1 MSQVQR
7 YAELDFKLFRLN
19 RCADGL
25 RPVNWRAGFFGCCR
39 LVVLALLVVVA
50 CNDTTAK
57 AQTLRETDIR
67 ELAGGIVGEQS
78 PLFLFSGLDV
88 VETDYILAGQSAYIS
103 FNGLTIPDGPQLSD
117 QIFVYLS
124 ARDGNL
130 IEIPSFQLPR
140 VWENDVGVSLE
151 MTGPSGE
158 GPVFT
163 GVWHRGHGG
172 FQSFD
177 LDLGSVS
184 YVGEG
189 IKYQVPQLRF
199 ELKSDESQ
207 SSLGFYVERWEAD
220 YDGSLDGSE
229 IAGGLRFQLLA
240 PSSTVNPSQ
249 LLTLANR
256 IMASLLDIERPITTG
271 EFQGPRALGLDGL
284 RLEIALES
292 AGWQTRSPP
301 ATGSI
306 AGASLTM
313 AIDQQESGLAAL
325 SFQLGLD
332 AFDVALA
339 DNRVSSKDAF
349 AISFS
354 AKGLD
359 AHVLAGLIYGLSE
372 PSRDGAATAGTFSDD
387 NSLIHEGVNL
397 SLAAQARNVAMAVP
411 TMSVD
416 GTLGVVGG
424 VLSLEDAEGSAD
436 SANLRLVVGVED
448 VTLSNFVGRESLEPL
463 ASAIILPLMPQ
474 EARLDV
480 TITGLQQRVL
490 SEIAQALLTMNLTKL
505 QTALPRDLTTLGLVI
520 QNTGIVS
527 DLLSVKM
534 DGDFSFGHG
543 GRLPVRGVLDLRTG
557 SLLPL
562 LAASQQAV
570 ATPVPE
576 LVSLLSAAIVI
587 TTVLQ
592 GYAVPTE
599 DGQFGI
605 RLDFD
610 GGLPK
615 INGRELPRIPGL

>member
-25 RPVNWRAGFFGCCR
+25 RPVNWRVGFFGCCR
-39 LVVLALLVVVA
+39 LIVLALLVVIA
-50 CNDTTAK
+50 CNDTAAK
-57 AQTLRETDIR
+57 VQTLRETDIH

-117 QIFVYLS
+117 QIVVYLS

-140 VWENDVGVSLE
+140 VWKNDVGVSLE

-199 ELKSDESQ
+199 ELKGDESQ

-220 YDGSLDGSE
+220 YNGSLDGSE

-284 RLEIALES
+284 RLEIALEN

-325 SFQLGLD
+325 SFQL
-332 AFDVALA
+332 
-339 DNRVSSKDAF
+339 
-349 AISFS
+349 
-354 AKGLD
+354 GLD

>member
-1 MSQVQR
+1 MQR
-7 YAELDFKLFRLN
+7 YAELGVKLFRLD
-19 RCADGL
+19 RCADWL
-25 RPVNWRAGFFGCCR
+25 RPINRLAGPFGCCR
-39 LVVLALLVVVA
+39 LIVAALLVVIA
-50 CNDTTAK
+50 CNDTAAE
-57 AQTLRETDIR
+57 AQTLREEDVY
-67 ELAGGIVGEQS
+67 ELASGILGEQS
-78 PLFLFSGLDV
+78 PLFLFPGLDV
-88 VETDYILAGQSAYIS
+88 VETDYIFAMTPTSAVIS
-103 FNGLTIPDGPQLSD
+103 FNGLTIPDGPQLSN
-117 QIFVYLS
+117 QIVVYLG

-130 IEIPSFQLPR
+130 IDIPSLQLPR
-140 VWENDVGVSLE
+140 VWNNDAGVSLE

-163 GVWHRGHGG
+163 GFWNPVHGG

-184 YVGEG
+184 YDGEG
-189 IKYQVPQLRF
+189 IKYQIPQMRF
-199 ELKSDESQ
+199 ELKGNENQ

-229 IAGGLRFQLLA
+229 IASGLRFQMLA
-240 PSSTVNPSQ
+240 PSSTVKPSE
-249 LLTLANR
+249 LLTLASR
-256 IMASLLDIERPITTG
+256 IMASLLDIQRPTTVG
-271 EFQGPRALGLDGL
+271 KAQGPRALDLDGL
-284 RLEIALES
+284 RLEIALEN
-292 AGWQTRSPP
+292 AVWQTRSPP
-301 ATGSI
+301 ATGSVT
-306 AGASLTM
+306 GASLTM

-339 DNRVSSKDAF
+339 DNRVSSEDAF
-349 AISFS
+349 AISLS

-359 AHVLAGLIYGLSE
+359 PRVLAGLIYGLGA
-372 PSRDGAATAGTFSDD
+372 PSGSGSGMSGTLSDD
-387 NSLIHEGVNL
+387 SSLIQEGVNL

-411 TMSVD
+411 TMDVD
-416 GTLGVVGG
+416 TTIGAVNGA
-424 VLSLEDAEGSAD
+424 LSLEDAEGSAD

-474 EARLDV
+474 EAQLDV

-490 SEIAQALLTMNLTKL
+490 SEFAQALLTMNLTEL

-520 QNTGIVS
+520 KNTGIVS
-527 DLLSVKM
+527 DLLSVTM
-534 DGDFSFGHG
+534 NGDFSFGHG

-570 ATPVPE
+570 ATPVPQ